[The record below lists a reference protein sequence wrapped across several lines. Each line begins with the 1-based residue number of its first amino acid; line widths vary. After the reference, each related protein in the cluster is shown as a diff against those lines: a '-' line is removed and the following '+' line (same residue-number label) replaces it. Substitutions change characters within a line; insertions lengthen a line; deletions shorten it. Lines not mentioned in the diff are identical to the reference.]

1 MAHVLPSPHAAAAP
15 VAHPAA
21 SLHTPRD
28 PPASSSP
35 RPQHPP
41 PMAAAAPAQGKLLP
55 KSAHGYKISS
65 VQPLAWHKCSDL
77 DPADKI
83 SQIPQTSSSERIPQ
97 PHACIPQPRRSRS
110 FHPRGSP
117 SRSFRPREDPP
128 AVPFI
133 LADLSALDRIPLI
146 AATINALLPDE
157 IDGARVEGVGRRCA
171 AAINDVLPICSAIL
185 AILPGCQSVFGSPAE
200 AQIYLNG
207 FPMKHHLVAHWHHLC
222 SVETGHLLCWL
233 LTLRTVL
240 VRNCYLVGCS
250 PMQWC
255 CRNFIL
261 LQ

>member
-1 MAHVLPSPHAAAAP
+1 
-15 VAHPAA
+15 
-21 SLHTPRD
+21 
-28 PPASSSP
+28 
-35 RPQHPP
+35 
-41 PMAAAAPAQGKLLP
+41 MAAATPAQGKLLP

-83 SQIPQTSSSERIPQ
+83 SQIPQTSSSERISQ
-97 PHACIPQPRRSRS
+97 PHARIPQPRRSRS

-133 LADLSALDRIPLI
+133 LADPSALDRIPLI
-146 AATINALLPDE
+146 AATINALLPHE

-171 AAINDVLPICSAIL
+171 AAINDVLPICSVIL

-207 FPMKHHLVAHWHHLC
+207 FPMKHHLEFYSSAVTGTEPLVLSDLSSTTRHGIVGVFRFAYHGFRSCIFGVC
-222 SVETGHLLCWL
+222 SHYNALIIEFL
-233 LTLRTVL
+233 
-240 VRNCYLVGCS
+240 YS
-250 PMQWC
+250 
-255 CRNFIL
+255 CRLIWV
-261 LQ
+261 